1 MSPLTERAQRSM
13 LIALQYAYGGAPEG
27 PFGTGKTETAK
38 DLSRCL
44 GQPCVVM
51 NTSGS
56 MGYNILLRL
65 FKGTAGSGAWM
76 IFDEF
81 NRLDL
86 EKMSYLATIIQEI

>member
-1 MSPLTERAQRSM
+1 
-13 LIALQYAYGGAPEG
+13 
-27 PFGTGKTETAK
+27 
-38 DLSRCL
+38 
-44 GQPCVVM
+44 M